1 MARRPAKEMAALKAK
16 ALRLIRVNPTLSM
29 AAVARHV
36 GVSEPTV
43 SKWFDEA
50 GLVRWKS

>member
-1 MARRPAKEMAALKAK
+1 MARRPAAEMAELKEK

-29 AAVARHV
+29 AAVARHFEV
-36 GVSEPTV
+36 AEATV

-50 GLVRWKS
+50 GLKRWGA

>member
-1 MARRPAKEMAALKAK
+1 MARRPAKEMAELKEK

-36 GVSEPTV
+36 EVSEATV
-43 SKWFDEA
+43 SKWFDEE
-50 GLVRWKS
+50 GLVRWKA